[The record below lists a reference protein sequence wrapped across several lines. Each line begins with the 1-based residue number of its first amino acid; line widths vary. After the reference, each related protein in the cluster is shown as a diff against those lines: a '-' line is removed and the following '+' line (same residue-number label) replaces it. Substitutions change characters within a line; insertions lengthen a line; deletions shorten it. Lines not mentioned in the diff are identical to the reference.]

1 MTSRLLSQIFNQN
14 SASIYE
20 TLREQDA
27 ATDTDSDLDDLEERA
42 GMAPIV
48 RNPRSGGGGEPGDS
62 DLDDGSTFQLRHRP
76 PMAESTAE
84 RHPHFF
90 TARSGDSKYM
100 PAPYQ
105 DEEDDTE
112 VPQSLLYET
121 AGSPSQPPQ
130 RADYMD
136 GEESVLGPGAS
147 ISGDPGPSTMRNRR
161 LEEQWNAATAREDYR
176 HRTSRPNTI
185 GRARLGFI
193 DPKEKAMWKWANVH
207 NLDNFLQDVCLPPA
221 PCSAIGKSHRL

>member
-1 MTSRLLSQIFNQN
+1 MASRLLSQIFNQN

-20 TLREQDA
+20 ALREQDA
-27 ATDTDSDLDDLEERA
+27 ATETDSDLDDLEERA
-42 GMAPIV
+42 GMAPIA
-48 RNPRSGGGGEPGDS
+48 RDAQSGGGDEQDDS
-62 DLDDGSTFQLRHRP
+62 DLDDGSTFQLGYRP
-76 PMAESTAE
+76 PMTESTTE
-84 RHPHFF
+84 RHSRFF
-90 TARSGDSKYM
+90 AARSGDSKYM

-121 AGSPSQPPQ
+121 AGSPSQPLQ
-130 RADYMD
+130 RSNYMD

-161 LEEQWNAATAREDYR
+161 LEEQWNAATARGDYR
-176 HRTSRPNTI
+176 HRDSRPNTM

-207 NLDNFLQDVCLPPA
+207 NLDNFLHDVCLPPPLA
-221 PCSAIGKSHRL
+221 V